1 MTAAAPVT
9 GGFSSTGR
17 GLAGLIALVAWVGLV
32 VQFEASSARVGSA
45 ATAIWVMLRYFTVLT
60 NLLLA
65 VVLTGVA
72 FGRARFGAPTLV
84 AGVTLAI
91 LLVGVIYGL
100 LLRNLVELSG
110 GAKLADLLLHHV
122 TPILAPLFWL
132 AYAPKGRLRRRDPL
146 IWAIFPLAYFVY
158 ALVRGAIEGVYA
170 YPFMDVVHI
179 GWERTGVNAV
189 AIAAGFIATGYG
201 LLWLDTRL
209 ARTVSAP

>member
-1 MTAAAPVT
+1 MIGAAPAAD
-9 GGFSSTGR
+9 GFSSTGR
-17 GLAGLIALVAWVGLV
+17 ALAGLIALVACVGLV
-32 VQFEASSARVGSA
+32 VQFDASSALTGSA
-45 ATAIWVMLRYFTVLT
+45 ATAAWVMLRYFTVLT

-72 FGRARFGAPTLV
+72 FGRTRLGAPTLV
-84 AGVTLAI
+84 AGAMLAI

-122 TPILAPLFWL
+122 TPILAPLLWL
-132 AYAPKGRLRRRDPL
+132 AYAPKGRLRRWDPL

-158 ALVRGAIEGVYA
+158 ALVRGMSEGVYA
-170 YPFMDVVHI
+170 YPFMDVARI
-179 GWERTGVNAV
+179 GWGRTGANAV
-189 AIAAGFIATGYG
+189 AIAAGFILTGYV

-209 ARTVSAP
+209 ARNVSAP